1 MPAIRLYD
9 ERSMN
14 NRARVRKYRNFRK
27 LKSIHEQKISEKLNS
42 YEFQDKIV
50 GDGHDSNNVDKEF
63 VVKDKLKYWSVHHRI
78 SKTALSDLLSI
89 LRYAGL
95 VFLPKDGRTLMGTPI
110 KVPIVQLSNGKLWYH
125 GIRKCLENLLIGC
138 DRDIAITLDFNFDG
152 LPISKSSNKQFW
164 PILTSVRG
172 KNIFRSGNSNQ

>member
-9 ERSMN
+9 ERSLN

-27 LKSIHEQKISEKLNS
+27 LKSIHEKKISEKLNS
-42 YEFQDKIV
+42 NEFRDNIFSDINDANKI
-50 GDGHDSNNVDKEF
+50 DKEF
-63 VVKDKLKYWSVHHRI
+63 AVKHKLRYWSVHHRV

-110 KVPIVQLSNGKLWYH
+110 KVPIVNLDNGKLWYH
-125 GIRKCLENLLIGC
+125 GIRKCLENVLIGL
-138 DRDIAITLDFNFDG
+138 DRDISITLDFNFDG

-164 PILTSVRG
+164 PILSSVRG
-172 KNIFRSGNSNQ
+172 ENIIIS